1 MTERSKNNIRET
13 GGVFG
18 GLRHVVGK
26 YFQYGNSRRTRRMR
40 REVTIDR
47 SLLMTETAHDVPVNS
62 VADAMGIAVVNRCVQ
77 LISGA
82 VSSLPLRLLAC
93 GGDGVF
99 AAVPEGDANNQHM
112 LGQAADIT
120 VGSPEDN
127 RQLYSLI
134 RTMRLP
140 FDQLIDEQGM
150 KWIHVSYG
158 PRQRRQAFA
167 IKR

>member
-1 MTERSKNNIRET
+1 MKYFTIQELTRSDTAARLHIDNTPNRDQIRCLELLVNNI
-13 GGVFG
+13 
-18 GLRHVVGK
+18 L
-26 YFQYGNSRRTRRMR
+26 
-40 REVTIDR
+40 D
-47 SLLMTETAHDVPVNS
+47 
-62 VADAMGIAVVNRCVQ
+62 
-77 LISGA
+77 
-82 VSSLPLRLLAC
+82 PLRARC
-93 GGDGVF
+93 GRPIYVTSGYRCRRLND
-99 AAVPEGDANNQHM
+99 AVGGAYNSQHM